1 MEERYGKQ
9 VRTESQC
16 VAPTALGDDYEPCS
30 QRLRAGL
37 TTGAPMALV
46 DSGYRRDILTFFDE
60 YAMVV
65 LFAGKA
71 RPLARKNKSAR
82 SNGVCCRTATSPK
95 LGRGRARE
103 YARWF
108 KALADPTRIRILN
121 LLAANRDPVCVCDI
135 VKHFPIGQPTISHH
149 LKILRATRFVLSER
163 HGTFMYYRVNR
174 NCLGEF
180 PHAARLIMDI

>member
-1 MEERYGKQ
+1 M
-9 VRTESQC
+9 
-16 VAPTALGDDYEPCS
+16 
-30 QRLRAGL
+30 
-37 TTGAPMALV
+37 
-46 DSGYRRDILTFFDE
+46 TFFDE
-60 YAMVV
+60 QAIVV
-65 LFAGKA
+65 LIAAEA
-71 RPLARKNKSAR
+71 RLLARKQKSAG
-82 SNGVCCRTATSPK
+82 SNGVCCRTATAPK
-95 LGRGRARE
+95 LGQGRARE